1 MEIDDNTKILR
12 TKIDNISYETKI
24 SKRNILKILSVYT
37 NGDLSLL
44 SELNNKDVLPTL
56 SIDQGRKLKKSIF
69 RGAKPQIGPKMTKIC
84 DFQEEQAFNA

>member
-12 TKIDNISYETKI
+12 TKIDNISYETQI

-56 SIDQGRKLKKSIF
+56 SIDQGRALKKSIF
-69 RGAKPQIGPKMTKIC
+69 RGAKS
-84 DFQEEQAFNA
+84 